1 MARSTHT
8 GTGNAPDTGTG
19 NEPDTGSDNAPDVNF
34 PVLYIPIST
43 ETRGHF
49 QQLPEPFWYDSV
61 SESFGTDAA
70 RIMLDAWRGHCLR
83 VAQAAAKAKGVGD
96 SLEAEREAASK
107 ALAELADGT
116 FEGSERN
123 PNNAIETWVK
133 EEIARKFG
141 SDKATDANA
150 RATLVAKGNEL
161 VERASFVPRKKT
173 AKSGEKG
180 ESEALDI

>member
-1 MARSTHT
+1 MAKSTHT
-8 GTGNAPDTGTG
+8 GTGNGH
-19 NEPDTGSDNAPDVNF
+19 DVSF
-34 PVLYIPIST
+34 PALYIPVST

-49 QQLPEPFWYDSV
+49 QQLPEPFWYGSV

-70 RIMLDAWRGHCLR
+70 RIMLEAWRSHCLR

-96 SLEAEREAASK
+96 SLEAERGAAGK
-107 ALAELADGT
+107 ALMALADGT
-116 FEGSERN
+116 FEGQVERN
-123 PNNAIETWVK
+123 PNNAFESWIK
-133 EEIARKFG
+133 DEIAKKFG
-141 SDKATDANA
+141 PSKATDANA

-173 AKSGEKG
+173 AKSGETG